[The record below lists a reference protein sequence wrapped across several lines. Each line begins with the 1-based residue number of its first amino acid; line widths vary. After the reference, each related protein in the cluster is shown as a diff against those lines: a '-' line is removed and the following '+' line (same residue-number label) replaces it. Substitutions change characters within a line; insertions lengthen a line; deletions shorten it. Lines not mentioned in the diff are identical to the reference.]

1 MRPILRVTAGVLA
14 WVAIVADG
22 GFAQEKGPAA
32 PGAGA
37 VDKKAS
43 GSTGAGVEGKR
54 APATMVLFDGS
65 TMKGWVQSGFEGET
79 AVRLVNPF
87 RDGRGAIVIEAGTT
101 LNGITWTRGGELP
114 RMNYEVSLETMK
126 LAGGDFFCSLTFP
139 VGREAATL
147 ILGGWGGT
155 LVGVSSIDNNDAAEN
170 ETTQGMAVDLER
182 WYRVRVRV
190 TEAKLEIWLDDEKIV
205 DFETAG
211 RKFSLRP
218 GEIQKSLP
226 LGVATFMTKA
236 AVRDIRNRR
245 L

>member
-1 MRPILRVTAGVLA
+1 MNKRVRRAGRGGMAAAALAVAVAAAASGETAGA
-14 WVAIVADG
+14 AEAARG
-22 GFAQEKGPAA
+22 AAQQAAKVAA
-32 PGAGA
+32 P
-37 VDKKAS
+37 
-43 GSTGAGVEGKR
+43 
-54 APATMVLFDGS
+54 PAERVLFDGKS
-65 TMKGWVQSGFEGET
+65 MAGWVQSGFEGET
-79 AVRLVNPF
+79 TVRLETTF
-87 RDGRGAIVIEAGTT
+87 RGGRGAIVIEAGTT

-114 RMNYEVSLETMK
+114 RMNYEISLETMK
-126 LAGGDFFCSLTFP
+126 LAGGDFFCGLTFP
-139 VGREAATL
+139 IGRDAATL

-170 ETTQGMAVDLER
+170 ETTQGMAVDLDR

-218 GEIQKSLP
+218 GDIQKSLP
-226 LGVATFMTKA
+226 LGIATFMTRA
-236 AVRDIRNRR
+236 AVRDIRIRR

>member
-1 MRPILRVTAGVLA
+1 MQTHRRGTAWRWVRLAAGVASVLA
-14 WVAIVADG
+14 G
-22 GFAQEKGPAA
+22 GPARAAETPA
-32 PGAGA
+32 PPGPVAA
-37 VDKKAS
+37 EKAK
-43 GSTGAGVEGKR
+43 AR
-54 APATMVLFDGS
+54 DLFDGTS
-65 TMKGWVQSGFEGET
+65 LAGWMQSGFEGET
-79 AVRLVNPF
+79 TVKVVNPF
-87 RDGRGAIVIEAGTT
+87 RDGRGAIVVEAGTT

-114 RMNYEVSLETMK
+114 RMNYEISLETMK
-126 LAGGDFFCSLTFP
+126 LAGSDFFCGLTFP
-139 VGREAATL
+139 IGRDAATL

-211 RKFSLRP
+211 RRFSLRP
-218 GEIQKSLP
+218 GDIQKSLP
-226 LGVATFMTKA
+226 LGYATYMTKA
-236 AVRDIRNRR
+236 AVRDIRIRK

>member
-1 MRPILRVTAGVLA
+1 MAGGLGTLAILVGAVAAEEKAAGRPAEAAGMA
-14 WVAIVADG
+14 SGGAVAGKAG
-22 GFAQEKGPAA
+22 EPG
-32 PGAGA
+32 GAG
-37 VDKKAS
+37 
-43 GSTGAGVEGKR
+43 T
-54 APATMVLFDGS
+54 TTLFDGT

-79 AVRLVNPF
+79 TVRLVNPF

-126 LAGGDFFCSLTFP
+126 LAGGDFFCGLTFP
-139 VGREAATL
+139 IGKDAATL

-155 LVGVSSIDNNDAAEN
+155 LVGVSSIDYNDAAEN

-218 GEIQKSLP
+218 GDIQKSLP

-236 AVRDIRNRR
+236 AVRDIRIRR